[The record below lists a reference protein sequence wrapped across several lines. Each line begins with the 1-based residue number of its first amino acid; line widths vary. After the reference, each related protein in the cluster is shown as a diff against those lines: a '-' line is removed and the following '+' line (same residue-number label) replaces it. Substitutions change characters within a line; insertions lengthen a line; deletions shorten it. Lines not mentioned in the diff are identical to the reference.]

1 MAVVEDRTATR
12 REPAIHA
19 RRLCLLV
26 VHDQHLATHPL
37 PSTGAIVIGR
47 SRDVDL
53 RLDLPPISRRHIVLH
68 LGDRIS
74 VEDCGSANGTRVR
87 DRAVP
92 AGTSVE
98 VAPGDAIELGSVMLV
113 IQRVADT
120 GAPEVATPGSSA
132 VMKTLD
138 KMVERVAA
146 GEINVLLHGETGVGK
161 EVFAERI
168 HAGSRRARKSLLRL
182 NCAALTESLL
192 ESELF
197 GHEKGAFTGA
207 TQTKPGLLETANGG
221 TVFLDEIG
229 DLPLPLQAKL
239 LRVIEDKKVMRVGAL
254 EPISIDVRF
263 VAATHKDLEAEC
275 DRGAFRRDLYFRLA
289 GITVVIP
296 PLRERVAEIEPLA
309 RGFLRDASE
318 RANRRGIKLS
328 KAAIARLTSYTW
340 PGNVRELRNAIE
352 RAVLLCETT
361 IEPEHLP
368 ATRESRPSSG
378 DLRAGVVEYERQ
390 RIVEALA
397 SCNGNQTKAAKLLG
411 ISRRTLIER
420 LDELQLPRPRKK

>member
-1 MAVVEDRTATR
+1 M
-12 REPAIHA
+12 
-19 RRLCLLV
+19 
-26 VHDQHLATHPL
+26 
-37 PSTGAIVIGR
+37 
-47 SRDVDL
+47 
-53 RLDLPPISRRHIVLH
+53 
-68 LGDRIS
+68 S

-87 DRAVP
+87 DRLVP
-92 AGTSVE
+92 AGTTVD

-113 IQRVADT
+113 IQRVVDT
-120 GAPEVATPGSSA
+120 GTAAPATDLQTSA
-132 VMKTLD
+132 MKTLD
-138 KMVERVAA
+138 KMVARVAA
-146 GEINVLLHGETGVGK
+146 GQINVLLHGETGVGK

-168 HAGSRRARKSLLRL
+168 HAGSPRASRALLRL

-197 GHEKGAFTGA
+197 GHERGAFTGA
-207 TQTKPGLLETANGG
+207 THTKPGLLETAHGG

-229 DLPLPLQAKL
+229 DLPLSLQAKL

-254 EPISIDVRF
+254 ETIAIDVRF
-263 VAATHKDLEAEC
+263 IAATHKDLETEC

-289 GITVVIP
+289 GVTIVIP
-296 PLRERVAEIEPLA
+296 PLRARVDEIEPLA
-309 RGFLRDASE
+309 REFVREASE

-328 KAAIARLTSYTW
+328 KAALARLKGYTW

-361 IEPEHLP
+361 IEVEHLP
-368 ATRESRPSSG
+368 TTRDSRPSSG

-397 SCNGNQTKAAKLLG
+397 ECNGNQTKAAKLLG